1 MSGLHK
7 PSDAQYGDG
16 RDDMRK
22 ACYKIVASG
31 ENAAESG
38 GEEDQG
44 SRPREDLQV
53 FAGKLLT
60 IQDEERRRIS
70 RDLHDDVN
78 QRLGAIGLQLDS
90 LSRNLPASPSDI
102 RRHIRTIRRHVS
114 ELSDDVRQLAY
125 RFHQT
130 TVEDLGLVVALQRYL
145 NDFVK
150 RTGISIH
157 FAKPR
162 LVHPLP
168 LRPANCL
175 FRVAQEILGN
185 VGAHAKATRTTITLA
200 VSADKAMLTI
210 VDNGIG
216 MDIEEVRRRKAGLG
230 LLSIQERVRLLRGAV
245 TWRSVPGSG
254 TEVQVWLPLQT
265 EEP

>member
-16 RDDMRK
+16 KDDMRK
-22 ACYKIVASG
+22 AFDNTVASG
-31 ENAAESG
+31 ENAAELG
-38 GEEDQG
+38 YEEDQEN
-44 SRPREDLQV
+44 RHREDLR
-53 FAGKLLT
+53 ALTGKLLT
-60 IQDEERRRIS
+60 VQDEERHRIS

-90 LSRNLPASPSDI
+90 LSRNLPDSPSGI
-102 RRHIRTIRRHVS
+102 RRQIRTIRRHVS

-130 TVEDLGLVVALQRYL
+130 TVEDLGLVAALQRYL

-162 LVHPLP
+162 LIHSLP

-185 VGAHAKATRTTITLA
+185 VGAHAKATQTTITLA

-230 LLSIQERVRLLRGAV
+230 MLSIQERVRLSSGAV
-245 TWRSVPGSG
+245 TWHSVPGSG

-265 EEP
+265 EKP

>member
-1 MSGLHK
+1 MENGINTTVSCGITGTGLNRE
-7 PSDAQYGDG
+7 G
-16 RDDMRK
+16 
-22 ACYKIVASG
+22 
-31 ENAAESG
+31 
-38 GEEDQG
+38 DQG
-44 SRPREDLQV
+44 NQSQEDLRAL
-53 FAGKLLT
+53 AGKLLT
-60 IQDEERRRIS
+60 VQDDERCRIS

-90 LSRNLPASPSDI
+90 LSRNLPDSPSGI
-102 RRHIRTIRRHVS
+102 RRQIRTIRRHVN

-150 RTGISIH
+150 RTGVSIH

-162 LVHPLP
+162 LIHPLP

-185 VGAHAKATRTTITLA
+185 VGAHAQATRTTITLA
-200 VSADKAMLTI
+200 VSTDKAMLTI

-216 MDIEEVRRRKAGLG
+216 MDIEEVRRRKVGLG
-230 LLSIQERVRLLRGAV
+230 MLSIQERVRLLSGEV
-245 TWRSVPGSG
+245 TWRSSPGSG
-254 TEVQVWLPLQT
+254 TEVHAWLPLQT